1 MEGGTEEEGSGG
13 LMTMLCTLAAC
24 KNKKLNLK
32 SCGSMTMTDALT
44 TKPQQDETSIW
55 KMDTKSI
62 LVSPIS

>member
-1 MEGGTEEEGSGG
+1 
-13 LMTMLCTLAAC
+13 MTMLCTFAAG

-55 KMDTKSI
+55 KMDTKAILISKTSWSI
-62 LVSPIS
+62 LK